1 MKAPCN
7 ADCWRKIGKR
17 SIFDTNTKL
26 IRLRFYWQ
34 WHWWLFWIQI
44 WSQRKFTLFEG
55 YQWQNFGEFRS
66 AQDFQKWLQSIN
78 FLISC
83 SSQNSSNVG
92 VDVAL
97 KRRLLS
103 LLVVVVLLS
112 LGRTFDLQRVDGAD
126 GVAALGRRDPATR
139 ALRRVLA
146 QTDAVVHF
154 AGAAD
159 VDVVSVA
166 NDVIAVRLPGF
177 RRQLASRD
185 EEEQRGCHEDVP
197 NAEKRQT
204 SSYMKNE
211 HSK

>member
-1 MKAPCN
+1 MLIVGEKSEKGVFLTQTRSSFAWDSIDSDIGGSSGFKFGASVNLLCSKVISGKTSANFDLLKISRNGCN
-7 ADCWRKIGKR
+7 
-17 SIFDTNTKL
+17 
-26 IRLRFYWQ
+26 
-34 WHWWLFWIQI
+34 
-44 WSQRKFTLFEG
+44 
-55 YQWQNFGEFRS
+55 
-66 AQDFQKWLQSIN
+66 QS
-78 FLISC
+78 ISC

-159 VDVVSVA
+159 VDIVSVA

>member
-1 MKAPCN
+1 M
-7 ADCWRKIGKR
+7 
-17 SIFDTNTKL
+17 
-26 IRLRFYWQ
+26 
-34 WHWWLFWIQI
+34 
-44 WSQRKFTLFEG
+44 
-55 YQWQNFGEFRS
+55 
-66 AQDFQKWLQSIN
+66 
-78 FLISC
+78 
-83 SSQNSSNVG
+83 
-92 VDVAL
+92 
-97 KRRLLS
+97 
-103 LLVVVVLLS
+103 
-112 LGRTFDLQRVDGAD
+112 DGAD

-204 SSYMKNE
+204 SSYIKNE